1 MGVSRWGGPE
11 SREYPAFSMAT
22 QPIRQPLTTKETD
35 LPCVAYIFTLF
46 CFSFFFSPFIS
57 FYPSILSTV
66 ETSNPLFILPSFVSP
81 SLSLHPFFVSFR
93 FVSFIFEEEGGG
105 GRNNTSSLQH
115 RRSNFPSAKLVLT
128 CLLYKLVPIY
138 IYMRDSMRVYIG
150 MRESTLILPT
160 TDTTPSARL
169 IRTWRL

>member
-81 SLSLHPFFVSFR
+81 SLSPSFFSFR
-93 FVSFIFEEEGGG
+93 SYSKRGGG
-105 GRNNTSSLQH
+105 EGETIPLL
-115 RRSNFPSAKLVLT
+115 SNIVDLT
-128 CLLYKLVPIY
+128 FRAQNSFSHACYTNLCLYIY
-138 IYMRDSMRVYIG
+138 ICVTVCVY
-150 MRESTLILPT
+150 T
-160 TDTTPSARL
+160 
-169 IRTWRL
+169 

>member
-81 SLSLHPFFVSFR
+81 SLSPSFFSFR
-93 FVSFIFEEEGGG
+93 SYSKRGGG
-105 GRNNTSSLQH
+105 EGRNNTSSLQH

>member
-81 SLSLHPFFVSFR
+81 SLSPSFFSFR
-93 FVSFIFEEEGGG
+93 SYSKRGGRG

>member
-81 SLSLHPFFVSFR
+81 SLSPSFFSFR
-93 FVSFIFEEEGGG
+93 SYSKRGGG
-105 GRNNTSSLQH
+105 KGETIPLL
-115 RRSNFPSAKLVLT
+115 SNIVDLT
-128 CLLYKLVPIY
+128 FRAQNSFSHACYTNLCLYIY
-138 IYMRDSMRVYIG
+138 ICVTVCVY
-150 MRESTLILPT
+150 T
-160 TDTTPSARL
+160 
-169 IRTWRL
+169 

>member
-81 SLSLHPFFVSFR
+81 SLSPSFFSFR
-93 FVSFIFEEEGGG
+93 SYSKRGGG
-105 GRNNTSSLQH
+105 GGEGETIPLL
-115 RRSNFPSAKLVLT
+115 SNIVDLT
-128 CLLYKLVPIY
+128 FRAQNSFSHACYTNLCLYIY
-138 IYMRDSMRVYIG
+138 ICVTVCVY
-150 MRESTLILPT
+150 T
-160 TDTTPSARL
+160 
-169 IRTWRL
+169 

>member
-22 QPIRQPLTTKETD
+22 QPIRQPLTTKRLTYRVLLTF
-35 LPCVAYIFTLF
+35 LPSFTF
-46 CFSFFFSPFIS
+46 PPFFF
-57 FYPSILSTV
+57 FYLFLSILSTV
-66 ETSNPLFILPSFVSP
+66 ETSNPLFILPSFVFS
-81 SLSLHPFFVSFR
+81 SLSILFSFR
-93 FVSFIFEEEGGG
+93 FVSFRSYSKRGGKG
-105 GRNNTSSLQH
+105 ETIPLL
-115 RRSNFPSAKLVLT
+115 SNIVDLT
-128 CLLYKLVPIY
+128 FQAQNSFSHACYTNLCL
-138 IYMRDSMRVYIG
+138 YMRDSMRVYIG

>member
-46 CFSFFFSPFIS
+46 CFSFFFFS
-57 FYPSILSTV
+57 FYLFLSFHPFHRGNFQSAFHPTV
-66 ETSNPLFILPSFVSP
+66 LCIPFSLSPSF
-81 SLSLHPFFVSFR
+81 FRFVSFR
-93 FVSFIFEEEGGG
+93 FVHIRRGGEGG

-138 IYMRDSMRVYIG
+138 IYICVTVCVY
-150 MRESTLILPT
+150 T
-160 TDTTPSARL
+160 
-169 IRTWRL
+169 

>member
-93 FVSFIFEEEGGG
+93 FVSFIFEEEGRGEG
-105 GRNNTSSLQH
+105 ETIPLL
-115 RRSNFPSAKLVLT
+115 SNIVDLT
-128 CLLYKLVPIY
+128 FRAQNSFSHACYTNLCLYIY
-138 IYMRDSMRVYIG
+138 IYAWQYACIHRDARVNIDFADDWYNPVG
-150 MRESTLILPT
+150 TFN
-160 TDTTPSARL
+160 
-169 IRTWRL
+169 